1 MTSREALERL
11 RSILGEEKY
20 SEVINELAGATV
32 YFPENHEWHDK
43 TSRNEQIRE
52 DFYSGKFEIAD
63 LARKYDLSISRIY
76 KIIQNR
82 I

>member
-1 MTSREALERL
+1 MNSREALEKL
-11 RSILGEEKY
+11 RVVIGDEKY

-32 YFPENHEWHDK
+32 YFPENYEWSDK

-52 DFYSGKFEIAD
+52 DFYSGKYEIAD

-76 KIIQNR
+76 KIVQNR
-82 I
+82 A